1 MSTATVESTKTVIL
15 EHKLN
20 NKKFFL
26 IIKRIFDFC
35 ASLLAL
41 TVLAIPMLMVG
52 LCVYIE
58 SPGPVIYK
66 QERLGKGG
74 KPFMM
79 YKFRSMR
86 LDAEKNGPQWA
97 DIHDDRCTR
106 VGRFIR
112 QWHIDELP
120 QLWNVVKG
128 EMSVVG
134 PRPERECFY
143 EDFEKET
150 PGFRTRLV
158 VDQGLTGFAQVNGG
172 YDVTPWQKLE
182 LDIAYIN
189 AQSVWTDIKC
199 MFKTVL
205 VVLGRKGVR

>member
-1 MSTATVESTKTVIL
+1 MSTATVEPTGAVIL

-20 NKKFFL
+20 SKKSFL
-26 IIKRIFDFC
+26 IIKRVFDFC

-41 TVLAIPMLMVG
+41 IVLAIPMLIVG

-58 SPGPVIYK
+58 SPGSVIYK

-74 KPFMM
+74 KPFVM

-97 DIHDDRCTR
+97 HTNDARCTK
-106 VGRFIR
+106 VGKFIR

-128 EMSVVG
+128 DMSIVG
-134 PRPERECFY
+134 PRPEREYFY
-143 EDFEKET
+143 KEFEKKI

-158 VDQGLTGFAQVNGG
+158 VDQGLTCIGQVSGC
-172 YDVTPWQKLE
+172 YDLTPQKR
-182 LDIAYIN
+182 LDYDIEYIN
-189 AQSVWTDIKC
+189 SQSVATDLKC
-199 MFKTVL
+199 IFKTF
-205 VVLGRKGVR
+205 GAIATRRGAR

>member
-1 MSTATVESTKTVIL
+1 MPIGTVEQAEITIL
-15 EHKLN
+15 EHKSN
-20 NKKFFL
+20 QKKSFL
-26 IIKRIFDFC
+26 YTKRAFDFC
-35 ASLLAL
+35 VSLLAL
-41 TVLAIPMLMVG
+41 IVLAIPMLIVA
-52 LCVYIE
+52 LCIYIE

-86 LDAEKNGPQWA
+86 LDAEKDGPQWA
-97 DIHDDRCTR
+97 DINDDRCTKM
-106 VGRFIR
+106 GRFIR

-120 QLWNVVKG
+120 QLWNVLKG
-128 EMSVVG
+128 DMSVVG

-158 VDQGLTGFAQVNGG
+158 VDQGMTGYAQVNGG
-172 YDVTPWQKLE
+172 YDATPSQKLE
-182 LDIAYIN
+182 LDVAYIN
-189 AQSVWTDIKC
+189 AQSAWMDIKC
-199 MFKTVL
+199 LFKTVL
-205 VVLGRKGVR
+205 VVFKRKGVR